1 MSTQTKNKLKLIVF
15 FTTLIVIVLGIVTY
29 TENSLTTAKIN
40 QSLIT
45 INKALNKVNTALNV
59 PSSKKVA
66 DQRINRSQ
74 RQKIKKATKSIQK
87 VNLQVSHD
95 WGRNGLQTEVRS
107 YVHAANVYATKV
119 DNSKIYSQ
127 DDRQAYHTLM
137 RKLVKL
143 RSSYYNG
150 SMSKTE
156 RMLIAVDLANG
167 YSMQS
172 YKSSSDYGSRQIM
185 VGKQNLTKIPVKK
198 MDLTMAGWL
207 IVLGL
212 GIISLVVVRPNVR
225 DDAFMALT
233 STQRREKGDLV
244 INYLIAAS
252 LASIILLIFI
262 FLVSGSE

>member
-1 MSTQTKNKLKLIVF
+1 MSTPAKNKLKLIV
-15 FTTLIVIVLGIVTY
+15 IVIVIVFGIVTY
-29 TENSLTTAKIN
+29 TENSLTSAKIN

-45 INKALNKVNTALNV
+45 INRALNKINTALNV

-74 RQKIKKATKSIQK
+74 RQKINKAAKSIQK
-87 VNLQVSHD
+87 VNLKVSHD
-95 WGRNGLQTEVRS
+95 WGRNGLQMEVRS

-127 DDRQAYHTLM
+127 GDRQAYHTLM

-143 RSSYYNG
+143 RSNYYNG
-150 SMSKTE
+150 SMGKTE

-167 YSMQS
+167 YSVKS
-172 YKSSSDYGSRQIM
+172 YKLGSNNGPKQIM
-185 VGKQNLTKIPVKK
+185 VRKPNVTQIPVKK
-198 MDLTMAGWL
+198 MDLTMAGCL

-233 STQRREKGDLV
+233 STQRREKGDLA
-244 INYLIAAS
+244 INYLIVAS
-252 LASIILLIFI
+252 LASIISLIFI